1 MITSDEAFLVGG
13 NGADNSK
20 YYLYTG
26 SSYWTM
32 SPNRALS
39 DDKIVKVNVIY
50 GSGYASYGYDVGV
63 NAYVKPVINL
73 KSDILNLNNVGFHNP

>member
-1 MITSDEAFLVGG
+1 
-13 NGADNSK
+13 
-20 YYLYTG
+20 
-26 SSYWTM
+26 M

-73 KSDILNLNNVGFHNP
+73 KSDILKNGNGTLDNPYHLSEEE